1 MASSGS
7 SSNPV
12 LLIACALLM
21 AGGVGVYVYS
31 SQTAPSTSKK
41 VVVQGDGALACN
53 EIRVNRQTAQCI
65 LSMAEFDGLDEDDLD
80 EQAEVTKNAL
90 AGQGVNRLLLRTD
103 DGVLR
108 GSY

>member
-1 MASSGS
+1 MASSGT

-21 AGGVGVYVYS
+21 AGGIGVYVYS
-31 SQTAPSTSKK
+31 TQTAPSTSKK
-41 VVVQGDGALACN
+41 VVVEGDGALACN
-53 EIRVNRQTAQCI
+53 ELRVNGQTAQCV
-65 LSMAEFDGLDEDDLD
+65 LSLAEFDGLDEDDLE
-80 EQAEVTKNAL
+80 EQALVTKNAL
-90 AGQGVNRLLLRTD
+90 AGQGVSRLLLRTD